1 MSYSCVLSYFLFVL
15 VTTLSILTSTF
26 GYYCTLA
33 KGHSRLQNTLTSPF
47 YMRSNDNMG
56 EKAKENL
63 VKGVKTAKD
72 AIDNDD
78 TDELKG
84 SAVGAIVGG
93 TVLGPL
99 GAVMGAAVGRDIAY
113 NNKQSNKING
123 ASSDNSLQQICGYL
137 EEEIQKAQDVLL
149 DMNELRDNDK
159 KRAVALNRE
168 AAGLYELAKEVVAN
182 GDDIAGKNFLTKRQ
196 DVMEKCEGIV
206 MSISR
211 LESEI
216 SKQEMNINK
225 LKEKLTET
233 ISIYERE
240 VEAKRSLDQQEQPL
254 GQDVNVPILDPIER
268 KFRDLERK

>member
-1 MSYSCVLSYFLFVL
+1 M
-15 VTTLSILTSTF
+15 
-26 GYYCTLA
+26 
-33 KGHSRLQNTLTSPF
+33 
-47 YMRSNDNMG
+47 
-56 EKAKENL
+56 
-63 VKGVKTAKD
+63 
-72 AIDNDD
+72 
-78 TDELKG
+78 
-84 SAVGAIVGG
+84 
-93 TVLGPL
+93 
-99 GAVMGAAVGRDIAY
+99 
-113 NNKQSNKING
+113 
-123 ASSDNSLQQICGYL
+123 
-137 EEEIQKAQDVLL
+137 
-149 DMNELRDNDK
+149 
-159 KRAVALNRE
+159 
-168 AAGLYELAKEVVAN
+168 YELAKEVVAN

-254 GQDVNVPILDPIER
+254 GQDVDVPILDPIER